1 MVTMSQIKIKSDL
14 NGNYYVDS
22 RVRNSG
28 IHDPMSPQLLI

>member
-1 MVTMSQIKIKSDL
+1 MVTMSQIKMKSDR
-14 NGNYYVDS
+14 NGNNHVDS